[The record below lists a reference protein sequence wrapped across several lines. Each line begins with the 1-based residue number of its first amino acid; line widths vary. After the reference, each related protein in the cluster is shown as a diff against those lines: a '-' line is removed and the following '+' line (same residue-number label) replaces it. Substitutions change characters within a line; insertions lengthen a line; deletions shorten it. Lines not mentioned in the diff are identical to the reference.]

1 MLSDYLNKLSDD
13 LTTSQTVLK
22 QISQASNNS
31 HVSNALDKIASRL
44 EVHAKQLDKIINHM
58 NEKQPHGSKFL

>member
-31 HVSNALDKIASRL
+31 RVSNVLDKIANRL
-44 EVHAKQLDKIINHM
+44 EVHASTQRKQT
-58 NEKQPHGSKFL
+58 

>member
-22 QISQASNNS
+22 QISHASNNS
-31 HVSNALDKIASRL
+31 RVSNALDKIASRL
-44 EVHAKQLDKIINHM
+44 EVHASQIQKLADHASTQRKQV
-58 NEKQPHGSKFL
+58 